1 MTNFLLINQKEKRQ
15 KNVPARPLLAIL
27 DSKSISN
34 RVDQDEF

>member
-1 MTNFLLINQKEKRQ
+1 MTNFSIDKPKGKEAKKCSR
-15 KNVPARPLLAIL
+15 KLLLAIL